1 MSNEN
6 NGIFYRLG
14 LFLLLF
20 GCGWVALGP
29 IQWGNIT
36 ISELIKIIYKI
47 GIPIIF
53 FLITFYLYKSK
64 RLNKYWSV
72 FYFYTIGATAFLIT
86 WLLFFLFPIQTTTA
100 AGYAL
105 AKLYEAVLI
114 IGSII
119 IILLVSKVDLKS
131 VHLKKGNLKL
141 GLIFGLSGFAFFVIF
156 SFFGAELL
164 FYGTAL
170 NWNNVLISIPWIL
183 IFIFANAPME
193 ELLYRGLFISKYEAF
208 FNKKSSNLLQAL
220 IFAFIHF
227 GVSYTSQQV
236 IFLILNF
243 FLGLL
248 WGYIVQKTDSLI
260 GSILFHAGADFVVII
275 GIFSVL

>member
-14 LFLLLF
+14 LFLLFF

-114 IGSII
+114 IGPII
-119 IILLVSKVDLKS
+119 IILL
-131 VHLKKGNLKL
+131 
-141 GLIFGLSGFAFFVIF
+141 IF
-156 SFFGAELL
+156 S
-164 FYGTAL
+164 
-170 NWNNVLISIPWIL
+170 
-183 IFIFANAPME
+183 
-193 ELLYRGLFISKYEAF
+193 LYFH
-208 FNKKSSNLLQAL
+208 SN
-220 IFAFIHF
+220 
-227 GVSYTSQQV
+227 
-236 IFLILNF
+236 
-243 FLGLL
+243 
-248 WGYIVQKTDSLI
+248 
-260 GSILFHAGADFVVII
+260 
-275 GIFSVL
+275 